1 MVLSQINQ
9 PFQADLVFNRSPFKN
24 NLLRETTARKKTKAC
39 LLVIFVVFLFIFRF
53 ICSSGILRET
63 TARKKTKACLLV
75 IFVVFL
81 FIFRFICSS
90 GILRAHLNR
99 NALLV
104 KGASCTKHERY
115 LLICDIY
122 VSISVELCL
131 D

>member
-9 PFQADLVFNRSPFKN
+9 PFQVDLVFNRSPFKN

-39 LLVIFVVFLFIFRF
+39 LLVI
-53 ICSSGILRET
+53 S
-63 TARKKTKACLLV
+63 
-75 IFVVFL
+75 VVFL